1 MKPVHEIQKETAEIL
16 GEAVAVVA
24 RRAIDPALS
33 PFTDS
38 ISSLVRNLEE
48 HAETFSGQVQSEKR
62 ALEALGKQLNGVV
75 GTVQT
80 HTVAAAG
87 VNVQLNE
94 LRERLDSLVRDL
106 VASRGEQTTIVTAL
120 NSLREEVLGWMTASE
135 DQEKRLVFLLER
147 SESLADKI
155 AKQTMVISEFSTK
168 LSVQMKAYAADGLKD
183 RTEVSGELV
192 RHATEWR
199 RFFEAH
205 FEDRETALRASIRD
219 FVQANDKELKT
230 IIEGIAA
237 ARLAGSNEIAAFG
250 AAQQARAEVEGMGM
264 KAEIHNSL
272 KVLETQQSDHRRE
285 LAKVGE
291 ATGRVFRLVAAILV
305 LVCVA
310 CTVSGVALW
319 MASK

>member
-38 ISSLVRNLEE
+38 ISSLMRNLEE

-94 LRERLDSLVRDL
+94 LRERLDFLVRDL
-106 VASRGEQTTIVTAL
+106 VASRGEQTRTVTAL
-120 NSLREEVLGWMTASE
+120 NSLREEVVGWMTASE
-135 DQEKRLVFLLER
+135 DQEKRLVFLLDR

-155 AKQTMVISEFSTK
+155 AKQTMVISEFSTE
-168 LSVQMKAYAADGLKD
+168 LSVQMKAYAADVLKE
-183 RTEVSGELV
+183 RTEVSGEVV
-192 RHATEWR
+192 RHATELR

-205 FEDRETALRASIRD
+205 FKDRETALRTSIRD
-219 FVQANDKELKT
+219 FAQANDKVLKT
-230 IIEGIAA
+230 IIEDIAA

-250 AAQQARAEVEGMGM
+250 AAQKARAEVEMMGM
-264 KAEIHNSL
+264 KAEIQNSL
-272 KVLETQQSDHRRE
+272 KVLGTQQSDHRRE
-285 LAKVGE
+285 LAQVGE

-305 LVCVA
+305 LVCAA
-310 CTVSGVALW
+310 CIVSGVAFW
-319 MASK
+319 IASK